1 MLLYLLAG
9 ALQKQSRDVLFAARL
24 SVCGLFF
31 FLLIWEAR
39 SRYLVNYVPVL
50 LLLFAAAAWEWPV
63 ACWVGLQT
71 ARYRR

>member
-1 MLLYLLAG
+1 M
-9 ALQKQSRDVLFAARL
+9 LFAARL

-50 LLLFAAAAWEWPV
+50 LLLFAAAAWGMAGRLTGWGCKQRGTGGESIP
-63 ACWVGLQT
+63 G
-71 ARYRR
+71 